1 MKTIVLPCYILGIE
15 WKRSCICLH
24 CFQHPATSS
33 SSSSSKWL
41 LYSTSCAKL
50 ISSRAFNHHLS
61 HSDAAGSVLSLMFRF
76 GSPFWLCQSIRFF
89 FLHTSFLLYKGI
101 QKVLSSLV
109 FTRQVLEGD
118 QAMTIFS
125 SLLYYSLHLSFHIIL
140 CSFLIST
147 TSNRWLGEAASIENN
162 QFYLQWFFVVVHNSL
177 LCRKIL

>member
-33 SSSSSKWL
+33 SSSSKWL
-41 LYSTSCAKL
+41 LYSTSCAEL

-61 HSDAAGSVLSLMFRF
+61 HSDAAGSLSCHWCLGF

-101 QKVLSSLV
+101 QKVFSSLV